1 VSDIAAELRL
11 WRWRM
16 GWTQVE
22 AAAMLRVPYQ
32 SYRRWEEG
40 RAPEQ
45 PGLILLAIRHLEQN
59 PEQPP

>member
-1 VSDIAAELRL
+1 VTDIAAELRL
-11 WRWRM
+11 WRRRM
-16 GWTQVE
+16 GWTQAE
-22 AAAMLRVPYQ
+22 AAAMLRVSYQ

-45 PGLILLAIRHLEQN
+45 PGLILLAICHLEQH